1 MKIADPWK
9 QIITEQFLKTTI
21 RTPSRFSLP
30 PSSQR
35 FLLEQMCR
43 AFPLNK
49 SIQIRP
55 LRLAGL
61 RAEELKPETEAT
73 QLILHIHGGAFFLGS
88 MNTHRAFVSDLAAST
103 QMQVIHLDY
112 PLSP

>member
-61 RAEELKPETEAT
+61 RAEEIKPETEAT
-73 QLILHIHGGAFFLGS
+73 QLILHIHGGAFFLGFNEYPPCVCLRPCS
-88 MNTHRAFVSDLAAST
+88 QYTNAS
-103 QMQVIHLDY
+103 H
-112 PLSP
+112 SP